1 LVILALFFCHPG
13 LVFFVIPALFFV
25 IPTLFFVIP
34 ALFFVIP
41 ALSRDPE
48 RTADLCKGRQ
58 STLDP
63 GSSPGMTNTRTVRM
77 FKLHR
82 AGSISPLVRP
92 FVHTQQRQR
101 GAALLTAMLT
111 VALVA
116 TLASAALWQQWRQ
129 VEIEIAERGR
139 SQTAWMMTGAMDWTR
154 LILREDA
161 ISAQGAAAD
170 HLGEPWALP
179 VQESKLSTFL
189 SQDQQ
194 WREGDAEVFLSG
206 QITDAQSRM
215 NVMNLVEDGQISPPA
230 LARFAAVFERL
241 GLPLAE
247 LQTMAQQLQASTNRA
262 TPNPGP
268 APLLPQQTAQLVWL
282 GLSPSTLAAL
292 QTHITMLPE
301 ATPVNLNTASAEVL
315 SAVLPGLDL
324 ASARQA
330 VTQRQRGHWTSL
342 SAAQEALGS
351 SGRLLDNKQ
360 HSVQSRYFEVQGRM
374 RIDNVVQQETALVQ
388 REGGQVRMLWRVR
401 SPQLR
406 LDAPLQ

>member
-1 LVILALFFCHPG
+1 
-13 LVFFVIPALFFV
+13 
-25 IPTLFFVIP
+25 
-34 ALFFVIP
+34 
-41 ALSRDPE
+41 
-48 RTADLCKGRQ
+48 
-58 STLDP
+58 
-63 GSSPGMTNTRTVRM
+63 MT
-77 FKLHR
+77 
-82 AGSISPLVRP
+82 RP
-92 FVHTQQRQR
+92 TQQQR

-129 VEIEIAERGR
+129 VEIEIAERVR
-139 SQTAWMMTGAMDWTR
+139 SQTAWMMTGALDWTR

-170 HLGEPWALP
+170 HLGEPWALA

-215 NVMNLVEDGQISPPA
+215 NVMNLVENGEISPQA
-230 LARFAAVFERL
+230 LARFAALFERL
-241 GLPLAE
+241 DLPLAE
-247 LQTMAQQLQASTNRA
+247 LQTLAQQLQISVKASRTNPA
-262 TPNPGP
+262 PTNAGTGNPGP
-268 APLLPQQTAQLVWL
+268 AALMPQQTAQLVWL
-282 GLSPSTLAAL
+282 GLSPGTVAAL
-292 QTHITMLPE
+292 QAHITVLPE

-330 VTQRQRGHWTSL
+330 VTQRQRGHWASL
-342 SAAQEALGS
+342 NAAQEALGS
-351 SGRLLDNKQ
+351 NGRQLDGKL
-360 HSVQSRYFEVQGRM
+360 HSVQSRYFEVEGRM
-374 RIDNVVQQETALVQ
+374 RIDNVVQQETALVR

-406 LDAPLQ
+406 LEAPLQ

>member
-1 LVILALFFCHPG
+1 M
-13 LVFFVIPALFFV
+13 
-25 IPTLFFVIP
+25 
-34 ALFFVIP
+34 
-41 ALSRDPE
+41 RPE
-48 RTADLCKGRQ
+48 
-58 STLDP
+58 
-63 GSSPGMTNTRTVRM
+63 
-77 FKLHR
+77 
-82 AGSISPLVRP
+82 ISP
-92 FVHTQQRQR
+92 FVLTQQRQR

-116 TLASAALWQQWRQ
+116 SLASAALWQQWRQ

-215 NVMNLVEDGQISPPA
+215 NVMNLVEDGQISSPA
-230 LARFAAVFERL
+230 LARFAALFERL

-247 LQTMAQQLQASTNRA
+247 LQTLAQQLQASLQANKVDQASTNRA

-268 APLLPQQTAQLVWL
+268 AALMPQQAAQLVWL
-282 GLSPSTLAAL
+282 GLSPGTLAAL
-292 QTHITMLPE
+292 QPHITVLPE

-315 SAVLPGLDL
+315 SAVLPGMDL

-330 VTQRQRGHWTSL
+330 VTQRQRGHWASL
-342 SAAQEALGS
+342 NAAREALGPN
-351 SGRLLDNKQ
+351 GRLLDDKQ

-374 RIDNVVQQETALVQ
+374 RIDNVVQQETALV
-388 REGGQVRMLWRVR
+388 RRDGGQVRMLWRVR

>member
-1 LVILALFFCHPG
+1 MI
-13 LVFFVIPALFFV
+13 
-25 IPTLFFVIP
+25 
-34 ALFFVIP
+34 
-41 ALSRDPE
+41 
-48 RTADLCKGRQ
+48 
-58 STLDP
+58 
-63 GSSPGMTNTRTVRM
+63 
-77 FKLHR
+77 
-82 AGSISPLVRP
+82 
-92 FVHTQQRQR
+92 RQR

-116 TLASAALWQQWRQ
+116 SLASAALWQQWRQ

-161 ISAQGAAAD
+161 ISAKGAAAD

-230 LARFAAVFERL
+230 LARFATLFERL

-247 LQTMAQQLQASTNRA
+247 LQTLAQQLQASLQANKVDQASTNRA
-262 TPNPGP
+262 TPNPRP
-268 APLLPQQTAQLVWL
+268 DALMPQQAAQLVWL
-282 GLSPSTLAAL
+282 GLSPGTLAAL
-292 QTHITMLPE
+292 QPHITVLPE

-315 SAVLPGLDL
+315 SAVLPGMDL

-330 VTQRQRGHWTSL
+330 VTQRQRGHWASL
-342 SAAQEALGS
+342 NAAREALGPN
-351 SGRLLDNKQ
+351 GRLLDDKQ

-374 RIDNVVQQETALVQ
+374 RIDNVVQQETALV
-388 REGGQVRMLWRVR
+388 RRDGGQVRMLWRVR

>member
-1 LVILALFFCHPG
+1 MRPAMHPVIRPATRH
-13 LVFFVIPALFFV
+13 VIPPV
-25 IPTLFFVIP
+25 
-34 ALFFVIP
+34 
-41 ALSRDPE
+41 
-48 RTADLCKGRQ
+48 K
-58 STLDP
+58 
-63 GSSPGMTNTRTVRM
+63 
-77 FKLHR
+77 
-82 AGSISPLVRP
+82 
-92 FVHTQQRQR
+92 RQR

-230 LARFAAVFERL
+230 LARFAALFERL

-247 LQTMAQQLQASTNRA
+247 LQTIAQQLQTSLQANKVDQASTNRA

-268 APLLPQQTAQLVWL
+268 AALMPQQTAQLVWL
-282 GLSPSTLAAL
+282 GLSPGTVAAL
-292 QTHITMLPE
+292 QAHITVLPE

-315 SAVLPGLDL
+315 SAVLPGMDL

-330 VTQRQRGHWTSL
+330 VTQRQRGHWASL
-342 SAAQEALGS
+342 NAAREALGPN
-351 SGRLLDNKQ
+351 GRLLDDKQ

-374 RIDNVVQQETALVQ
+374 RIDNVVQQETALV
-388 REGGQVRMLWRVR
+388 RRDGGQVRMLWRVR

>member
-1 LVILALFFCHPG
+1 M
-13 LVFFVIPALFFV
+13 
-25 IPTLFFVIP
+25 
-34 ALFFVIP
+34 
-41 ALSRDPE
+41 RPE
-48 RTADLCKGRQ
+48 
-58 STLDP
+58 
-63 GSSPGMTNTRTVRM
+63 
-77 FKLHR
+77 H
-82 AGSISPLVRP
+82 
-92 FVHTQQRQR
+92 RQR

-111 VALVA
+111 VALVT

-139 SQTAWMMTGAMDWTR
+139 SQTAWMMTGALDWTR

-170 HLGEPWALP
+170 HLGEPWALA

-215 NVMNLVEDGQISPPA
+215 NVMNLLQDGQISPPA
-230 LARFAAVFERL
+230 LARFAALFQRL
-241 GLPLAE
+241 GLPLDE
-247 LQTMAQQLQASTNRA
+247 LQTLSQQLQASWQASRTEQVPAVPQGTNRQGA
-262 TPNPGP
+262 
-268 APLLPQQTAQLVWL
+268 AALLPRQTAQLVWL
-282 GLSPSTLAAL
+282 GLSPSTVAAL
-292 QTHITMLPE
+292 QAHITVLPE

-330 VTQRQRGHWTSL
+330 VTLRQRGHWTSL
-342 SAAQEALGS
+342 NAAKDALGP
-351 SGRLLDNKQ
+351 GARLIDEKQ

-374 RIDNVVQQETALVQ
+374 RIDNVVQQETALVL
-388 REGGQVRMLWRVR
+388 RDGGQVRMLWRVR
-401 SPQLR
+401 CPQLR

>member
-1 LVILALFFCHPG
+1 M
-13 LVFFVIPALFFV
+13 
-25 IPTLFFVIP
+25 
-34 ALFFVIP
+34 
-41 ALSRDPE
+41 RPE
-48 RTADLCKGRQ
+48 
-58 STLDP
+58 
-63 GSSPGMTNTRTVRM
+63 
-77 FKLHR
+77 
-82 AGSISPLVRP
+82 ISP
-92 FVHTQQRQR
+92 FVLTQQRQR

-116 TLASAALWQQWRQ
+116 SLASAALWQQWRQ

-215 NVMNLVEDGQISPPA
+215 NVMNLVEDGQISLPA
-230 LARFAAVFERL
+230 LARFAALFERL

-247 LQTMAQQLQASTNRA
+247 LQTLAQQLQASLQANKVNQASTNRA

-268 APLLPQQTAQLVWL
+268 AALMPQQAAQLVWL
-282 GLSPSTLAAL
+282 GLSPGTLAAL
-292 QTHITMLPE
+292 QPHITVLPE

-315 SAVLPGLDL
+315 SAVLPGMDL

-330 VTQRQRGHWTSL
+330 VTQRQRGHWASL
-342 SAAQEALGS
+342 NAAREALGPN
-351 SGRLLDNKQ
+351 GRLLDDKQ

-374 RIDNVVQQETALVQ
+374 RIDNVVQQETALV
-388 REGGQVRMLWRVR
+388 RRDGGQVRMLWRVR

>member
-1 LVILALFFCHPG
+1 MRP
-13 LVFFVIPALFFV
+13 VIPPV
-25 IPTLFFVIP
+25 
-34 ALFFVIP
+34 
-41 ALSRDPE
+41 
-48 RTADLCKGRQ
+48 K
-58 STLDP
+58 
-63 GSSPGMTNTRTVRM
+63 
-77 FKLHR
+77 
-82 AGSISPLVRP
+82 
-92 FVHTQQRQR
+92 RQR

-139 SQTAWMMTGAMDWTR
+139 SQTAWMMTGALDWTR

-206 QITDAQSRM
+206 QVTDAQSRM
-215 NVMNLVEDGQISPPA
+215 NVMNLVEDGKISAPA
-230 LARFAAVFERL
+230 LARFAALFERL
-241 GLPLAE
+241 GLPLGE
-247 LQTMAQQLQASTNRA
+247 LQRLAQQLQASRA
-262 TPNPGP
+262 NPSSSSSPNPGP
-268 APLLPQQTAQLVWL
+268 AALMPQQTAQLVWL
-282 GLSPSTLAAL
+282 GLSPGTVAAL
-292 QTHITMLPE
+292 QAHITVLPE

-330 VTQRQRGHWTSL
+330 VTLRQRGHWASL
-342 SAAQEALGS
+342 NAAQEALGS
-351 SGRLLDNKQ
+351 SGRLLDEKQ

-374 RIDNVVQQETALVQ
+374 RIDNVVQQETALV
-388 REGGQVRMLWRVR
+388 RRDGGQVRMLWRVR

>member
-1 LVILALFFCHPG
+1 M
-13 LVFFVIPALFFV
+13 
-25 IPTLFFVIP
+25 
-34 ALFFVIP
+34 
-41 ALSRDPE
+41 RPE
-48 RTADLCKGRQ
+48 
-58 STLDP
+58 
-63 GSSPGMTNTRTVRM
+63 
-77 FKLHR
+77 H
-82 AGSISPLVRP
+82 
-92 FVHTQQRQR
+92 RQR

-111 VALVA
+111 VALVT

-139 SQTAWMMTGAMDWTR
+139 SQTAWMMTGALDWTR

-161 ISAQGAAAD
+161 ISAQGAATD
-170 HLGEPWALP
+170 HLGEPWALA

-215 NVMNLVEDGQISPPA
+215 NVMNLLQDGQISPPA
-230 LARFAAVFERL
+230 LARFAALFQRL
-241 GLPLAE
+241 GLPLDE
-247 LQTMAQQLQASTNRA
+247 MQTLAQQLQDSWQASRTEQVPAAPQGTNRQGA
-262 TPNPGP
+262 
-268 APLLPQQTAQLVWL
+268 AALLPRQTAQLVWL

-292 QTHITMLPE
+292 QAHITVLPE

-330 VTQRQRGHWTSL
+330 VTLRQRGHWTSL
-342 SAAQEALGS
+342 NAVKDALGP
-351 SGRLLDNKQ
+351 GARLLDEKQ

-388 REGGQVRMLWRVR
+388 RDGGQVRMLWRVR

>member
-1 LVILALFFCHPG
+1 M
-13 LVFFVIPALFFV
+13 
-25 IPTLFFVIP
+25 
-34 ALFFVIP
+34 
-41 ALSRDPE
+41 RPE
-48 RTADLCKGRQ
+48 
-58 STLDP
+58 
-63 GSSPGMTNTRTVRM
+63 
-77 FKLHR
+77 H
-82 AGSISPLVRP
+82 
-92 FVHTQQRQR
+92 RQR

-111 VALVA
+111 VALVT

-139 SQTAWMMTGAMDWTR
+139 SQTAWMMTGALDWTR

-161 ISAQGAAAD
+161 ISAQGAATD
-170 HLGEPWALP
+170 HLGEPWALA

-215 NVMNLVEDGQISPPA
+215 NVMNLLQDGQISPPA
-230 LARFAAVFERL
+230 LARFAALFQRL
-241 GLPLAE
+241 GLPLDE
-247 LQTMAQQLQASTNRA
+247 LQTLSQQLQASWQASRTEQVPAVPQGTNRQGA
-262 TPNPGP
+262 
-268 APLLPQQTAQLVWL
+268 AALLPRQTAQLVWL

-292 QTHITMLPE
+292 QAHITVLPE

-330 VTQRQRGHWTSL
+330 VSQRQRGHWTSL
-342 SAAQEALGS
+342 NAAQEALGPS
-351 SGRLLDNKQ
+351 ARLLDEKQ

-374 RIDNVVQQETALVQ
+374 RINNVVQQETALVR
-388 REGGQVRMLWRVR
+388 RESGQVRMLWRMR